1 MSWLKWLPGLLV
13 VILAGQIAGAATPP
27 PETAHKAE
35 AVDTKAAPHT
45 PPEAHAAPVKRQD
58 SPAPPKPSAAPKD
71 EIAALNASEVKTVW
85 DSLTNDFTKTSRP
98 VETRPKPNVPG
109 NNPSDPALRNSSA
122 SIANTNVL
130 AGSRD
135 PETGAASERFRERL
149 ETALQLRDNRDFERA
164 ARELVTILLA
174 DAPEEIHRTALL
186 ELALLAQQE
195 NQPLKAQQIFSQ
207 YVRRF
212 AEDASV
218 PEVLLRQGLLYRQM
232 GAHSLALV
240 KFYAVMTQAL
250 NFKSDH
256 LDYYQRMVLL
266 AQTEIADTYYLQG
279 KYEEATD
286 FFKRLLKLDARE
298 LNKSQIQYKLIRGLA
313 YLNRETEVISQAQ
326 DFLGRYPG
334 AAEAPE
340 ARFLLATSLKKLG
353 RTRDALQQVM
363 QLLES
368 QQSRAAKNP
377 ENWFYWQQRTG
388 NEIANQLFKEG
399 DYANALEVYL
409 NLAQINPS
417 AAWQVP
423 VQYQIGLV
431 FERLGSPPKASESY
445 QRVLAHEGEVATNGT
460 PSLKAIMEMAKWRK
474 DYLKWETNADQ
485 ARREFLVTPP
495 ATKAETP

>member
-1 MSWLKWLPGLLV
+1 L
-13 VILAGQIAGAATPP
+13 Q
-27 PETAHKAE
+27 H
-35 AVDTKAAPHT
+35 
-45 PPEAHAAPVKRQD
+45 RQ
-58 SPAPPKPSAAPKD
+58 
-71 EIAALNASEVKTVW
+71 
-85 DSLTNDFTKTSRP
+85 
-98 VETRPKPNVPG
+98 
-109 NNPSDPALRNSSA
+109 
-122 SIANTNVL
+122 
-130 AGSRD
+130 
-135 PETGAASERFRERL
+135 
-149 ETALQLRDNRDFERA
+149 NRDSGRA
-164 ARELVTILLA
+164 ARGLVAILLA
-174 DAPEEIHRTALL
+174 NAPEEIHRTALL

-250 NFKSDH
+250 NFKADH
-256 LDYYQRMVLL
+256 LAHYQRMVLL

-298 LNKSQIQYKLIRGLA
+298 LNKSQIQYKLIRGLS

-326 DFLGRYPG
+326 DFLSRFPE

-368 QQSRAAKNP
+368 QQARAGKNP

-409 NLAQINPS
+409 NLAQINQS

-445 QRVLAHEGEVATNGT
+445 ERVIARAAEVATNGT
-460 PSLKAIMEMAKWRK
+460 PSLKAIVEMAKWRK

-495 ATKAETP
+495 VTKAETP